1 MQATLPTLLTLD
13 QASIVLNLS
22 PSVILEHTETGNI
35 PGQKIGNTWH
45 YSQSELEAWSD
56 GLRPTLGHRHDQRK
70 ILLRQAGAFAHD
82 ETLEAF
88 QAEIDRK
95 RQLNT
100 IDSIG

>member
-56 GLRPTLGHRHDQRK
+56 RHDQRK

-88 QAEIDRK
+88 QLEIDRQ

>member
-1 MQATLPTLLTLD
+1 MQVTLPTLLTLD

-22 PSVILEHTETGNI
+22 SSVILEHTETGNI

-56 GLRPTLGHRHDQRK
+56 RHDQRK

-88 QAEIDRK
+88 QAEIDRQ